1 MKNSSLIPLAI
12 MAMISFMAA
21 LFLGANSMLVPA
33 AAMHVAFAMG
43 VVPLI
48 FGAMLHFIPVLTL
61 SGTPNRVINA
71 LPFLAQILGAVVVSA
86 MQGWL
91 PRYALHGVALVN
103 GIVALVLL
111 VWMSDRA
118 RQCVGRPHPG
128 WRWYASALAVLALAM
143 LSIPFMDSDHGQV
156 ARLFHMHANTLGF
169 VGLAAL
175 GTLPVLLPTVI
186 GKPELRAAWWLQ
198 RWCLR
203 MLAGVLALAV
213 GAALFPPLSIV
224 GVAVLLAGIFV
235 LGRRWVTTFGWQALW
250 QDGAAASLAL
260 AVAGFCALLLVGV
273 AHGLGLIPA
282 RPAIAGFIACFL
294 MPLLTGAL
302 TQLLPV
308 WRHPGPLT
316 SAREMLRARLAK
328 GGQVRA
334 ILFIAGGLAFL
345 SGFVPVGLAL
355 AGIGLAIFVFAPLLP
370 AR

>member
-1 MKNSSLIPLAI
+1 MRNSSLIPLAM
-12 MAMISFMAA
+12 MAMASFMAA
-21 LFLGANSMLVPA
+21 LILGAYGILAPA

-48 FGAMLHFIPVLTL
+48 FGAMLHFIPVLTH

-71 LPFLAQILGAVVVSA
+71 MPFLAQIMGAVVVSA

-103 GIVALVLL
+103 GIIAVALL
-111 VWMSDRA
+111 VWMADRA
-118 RQCVGRPHPG
+118 RHCVGKPHPG

-143 LSIPFMDSDHGQV
+143 LAIPFMDSVHVQK

-186 GKPELRAAWWLQ
+186 GQPELRAAWWLQ
-198 RWCLR
+198 RWSLR

-213 GAALFPPLSIV
+213 GAALFAPLAIV
-224 GVAVLLAGIFV
+224 GVAILLAGIFV
-235 LGRRWVTTFGWQALW
+235 LGRRWVTTFGWRALW
-250 QDGAAASLAL
+250 RDGAAVSL
-260 AVAGFCALLLVGV
+260 AVAMLGFCTLLLAGV
-273 AHGLGLIPA
+273 AHALELMPA
-282 RPAIAGFIACFL
+282 RPAIAGFVACFL

-316 SAREMLRARLAK
+316 PARESLRGRLAK
-328 GGQVRA
+328 GGQARA
-334 ILFIAGGLAFL
+334 LLFISGGLAFL
-345 SGFVPVGLAL
+345 GGIVPVGLAL